1 MESSSRKKHK
11 KENPYASVYNA
22 TTIPL
27 NANNNKCKEKIVAT
41 KTKKPP
47 RRDKSDLGEN
57 FIAPDGG
64 WAWIVCIA
72 AGVSNLTIYPCIQ
85 QFGFIF
91 RDRLIKLGLTN
102 SQITTIINTHP
113 AVSACTGL
121 LNGPM
126 FRRYTFR
133 QVALVGSILIFFGI
147 LLTAFCETFLE
158 YIITYA
164 LLFGFGAGITV
175 SASTLAVNT
184 YFKNKRRKASGFS
197 WTITGLGPIVLP
209 HIVTSLVNVY
219 GVQGTLFIFAAL
231 SLHTFMAALIFEP
244 VSYHAP
250 KPSEEAVETP
260 SVLVEQP
267 QHLCKYC
274 EMQQK
279 KETGL
284 FSSQYL
290 YQEDDENKPG
300 FEIIEPG
307 TPMLSR
313 ANDGLYGSRLSLA
326 SKRRLRFRTIS
337 SSKDLENTTRIT
349 RLISEDEELKQKT
362 SFKPNNFNIER
373 DESQKGN
380 LNKRYGGSPLKCTC
394 AEERALMELNRIE
407 AYEAENSTKDK
418 QLEDSNE
425 DLQLTFFE
433 KVVAFFDLDL
443 LRDFSFV
450 NLVAGLTMINFGEL
464 NFSILTPFILND
476 FGLETSQITL
486 SISVLGG
493 LDVATRFLV
502 PFLTEKIAWD
512 NRVFFLIGVVG
523 ISIGR
528 TVVACTRSFPVII
541 STFAVIGVFKGV
553 RTIFWPLVIPS
564 CVPLKRL
571 PAASGLQL
579 LISGIFTLAGG
590 PFVGLVRDR
599 YNYAIALHC
608 LNMMTFLAAACWI
621 LEALI
626 RRYLQKPSTL
636 SDEPR

>member
-1 MESSSRKKHK
+1 MESSSSSSSRKKHK
-11 KENPYASVYNA
+11 TENPYASVYNA

-27 NANNNKCKEKIVAT
+27 NANNKSKEKIVPI
-41 KTKKPP
+41 KTKKR

-64 WAWIVCIA
+64 WAWLVCIA

-91 RDRLIKLGLTN
+91 RERLTNLGLTN

-113 AVSACTGL
+113 AISACTGL

-126 FRRYTFR
+126 FRRFTFR

-147 LLTAFCETFLE
+147 LLTAFCETFIE

-197 WTITGLGPIVLP
+197 WTITGLGPIILP
-209 HIVTSLVNVY
+209 HVVTLLVRLY

-231 SLHTFMAALIFEP
+231 SLHTFMAALIFQP
-244 VSYHAP
+244 VQYHAP
-250 KPSEEAVETP
+250 KPPDEMNRTT
-260 SVLVEQP
+260 SVLVDQP

-279 KETGL
+279 KQTGL

-290 YQEDDENKPG
+290 YQDDDEITPG

-326 SKRRLRFRTIS
+326 SRRLRFRTVS
-337 SSKDLENTTRIT
+337 SSKDIENTTRLH
-349 RLISEDEELKQKT
+349 RMISEDEELKQKT
-362 SFKPNNFNIER
+362 GFKPNNFNIER
-373 DESQKGN
+373 DETLHKGN
-380 LNKRYGGSPLKCTC
+380 LTHRYGGSQLKCTC
-394 AEERALMELNRIE
+394 AEERTLMELNKIE
-407 AYEAENSTKDK
+407 AFEGEISKKDK
-418 QLEDSNE
+418 LEDSIE

-443 LRDFSFV
+443 LRDFSFI

-502 PFLTEKIAWD
+502 PFLTEKISWD

-579 LISGIFTLAGG
+579 LISGIFTLAAG
-590 PFVGLVRDR
+590 PFV
-599 YNYAIALHC
+599 
-608 LNMMTFLAAACWI
+608 
-621 LEALI
+621 
-626 RRYLQKPSTL
+626 
-636 SDEPR
+636 